1 MILNNLPKIKYE
13 AYVINLDEYKSIETH
28 LVALY
33 RNSNKITY
41 FESFGVEHISKEIRK
56 VISNKNVKTNVY
68 RIQANDWIMW
78 RYFCIGFI
86 DFILKGKSLLDHTN
100 YFSSKKYEKNVKIII
115 SVTKNLLYESI

>member
-1 MILNNLPKIKYE
+1 M
-13 AYVINLDEYKSIETH
+13 
-28 LVALY
+28 VALY

-41 FESFGVEHISKEIRK
+41 FESFGVEHIPKEIKK

-68 RIQANDWIMW
+68 RIQANDWMMW

-100 YFSSKKYEKNVKIII
+100 YFSSKEYEKNVKIII
-115 SVTKNLLYESI
+115 SVTKNLLY